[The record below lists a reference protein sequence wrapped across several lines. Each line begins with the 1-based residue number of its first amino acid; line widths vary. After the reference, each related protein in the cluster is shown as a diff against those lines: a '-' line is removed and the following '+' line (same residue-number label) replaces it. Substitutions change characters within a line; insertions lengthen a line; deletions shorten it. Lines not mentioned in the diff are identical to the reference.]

1 MKKELCKTIMSN
13 KVILIVRLL
22 VSVVLAFSGPL
33 SLIAQANF
41 IDVVSRIAQFPNE
54 LNDIFGASIFLLLS
68 YMLPMMRIVLNY
80 WLQKCNHSFELSWS
94 RHINSLIKN
103 IPYSQYEYEDT
114 YNRIRQATDNN
125 LFSSIVGYAFLLL
138 TTGISIISYIVILVR
153 ISPLLMVS
161 VVVLAPIVGYL
172 SAKIADKQYKR
183 IVSLN
188 TDRRRGIYKSSI
200 LHDRAY
206 AKDIRIYNCAD
217 YLIDDWNKTQK
228 EIDTSVLK
236 VKFKYGFFGA
246 LVLKTDY
253 VVAFVNLVIVFF
265 SFINNQ
271 ISLGLF
277 ISISNQILT
286 IKILENFKNV
296 VTQYVNIKSYLRSY
310 NEVIDIANKMC
321 NDGTSTN
328 ATDITVEVRNL
339 YFKYPHQ
346 DDYVLKNI
354 NLKFELGQSY
364 AIVGENGVGKSTLMK
379 LLIGLYQPS
388 KGDIFIN
395 GVNISEIALEDRRA
409 IFGVSFQ
416 DYSKFSLSLKENV
429 TLNEGVITPQNLE
442 VMRCF
447 EIDKIAESLHSGY
460 NTVLGKNFGNAV
472 DLSGGQWQNVS
483 VTRALM
489 GEKSIYLFD
498 EPTASLDPVKE
509 VDVFTKINDVAKNKT
524 RIFITHRLGITTKV
538 DIIIVLK
545 DGGVVEQGSFKE
557 LVENKGLFKEMFDKQ
572 KSLYFKGE

>member
-1 MKKELCKTIMSN
+1 MSN

-321 NDGTSTN
+321 KDGTSTN

-395 GVNISEIALEDRRA
+395 GVNISEITLEDRRA

>member
-1 MKKELCKTIMSN
+1 MSN

-94 RHINSLIKN
+94 WHINSLIKN

-321 NDGTSTN
+321 KDGTSTN

-395 GVNISEIALEDRRA
+395 GVNISEITLEDRRA

>member
-321 NDGTSTN
+321 KDGTSTN

-395 GVNISEIALEDRRA
+395 GVNISEITLEDRRA

>member
-321 NDGTSTN
+321 KDGTSTN

-354 NLKFELGQSY
+354 NLKFELGRSY

-395 GVNISEIALEDRRA
+395 GVNISKITLEDRRA